1 MGLRDLKI
9 HTTTIS
15 YRDQKITVRGISA
28 GDVMMA
34 AQDYGPQMLLAFN
47 QVTQGATT
55 KDTKQLIVELSN
67 ELPDL
72 VAAAIAL
79 AADDYCPEAVGI
91 AKKLPFNV
99 QVEVVQAIFSETFY
113 NEAEVKKLVESLSKM
128 IAAASGALKEVTL
141 PDSGTGTGLSD
152 SK

>member
-9 HTTTIS
+9 HTTTVD
-15 YRDQKITVRGISA
+15 YREQKITVRGISA

-47 QVTQGATT
+47 QLTQGAET
-55 KDTKQLIVELSN
+55 KDTKQLIVEVAH
-67 ELPDL
+67 ELPEL

-79 AADDYCPEAVGI
+79 ATDDYCPEAVEI

-99 QVEVVQAIFSETFY
+99 QVEAVQAIFSETFY

-128 IAAASGALKEVTL
+128 IAAVSGALTQVTL
-141 PDSGTGTGLSD
+141 PDLGNGIGASD